1 MAESTLSLTL
11 ADLKTE
17 VCQFLGFAA
26 YASCTSGEKAVVDKL
41 IKIGLRTFYRPATP
55 HKWSF
60 LKPRVELVAWATT
73 TGTVT
78 GAPSYASPVS
88 TVDVTAA
95 AFHASMIGGS
105 FVFDTSGTGYPIVTV
120 ATTTQI
126 TVTGDASGEAADD
139 TFTITSDGT
148 VRLPDAF
155 GGIIGPLFFEQS
167 AGYYHP
173 IEIVSASQIAQR
185 RQQSMTT
192 GRPQFA
198 TITPVTFDPAIGQ
211 RFDLLVWPAPNTDY
225 TLVFRYN
232 VRPDVIP
239 ADTSYPY
246 GGMDHAETIREA
258 CLAAAEETMNDEP
271 GVHVARY
278 TERLVASIAFDRDA
292 TTPETLGMMTDGRSL
307 TRRERVTYALYE
319 GTLYD

>member
-11 ADLKTE
+11 ADLKAE
-17 VCQFLGFAA
+17 VCLFLGFAA
-26 YASCTSGEKAVVDKL
+26 YASCTGAEQGVVDKL

-73 TGTVT
+73 TGTVS
-78 GAPSYASPVS
+78 GDASDADPS
-88 TVDVTAA
+88 TIDVTAA
-95 AFHASMIGGS
+95 AFHDSMIGAS
-105 FVFDTSGTGYPIVTV
+105 FVFDTSGTAYPILTV
-120 ATTTQI
+120 ASTTQI
-126 TVTGDASGEAADD
+126 TVTGNANSELTDD

-167 AGYYHP
+167 AGYYQP
-173 IEIVSASQIAQR
+173 IEIVGSAEIALH

-192 GRPQFA
+192 SRPQCA
-198 TITPVTFDPAIGQ
+198 TITPATFTAAVGQ
-211 RFDLLVWPAPNTDY
+211 RFDLLVWPPPNTDY

-239 ADTSYPY
+239 ADASYPY

-258 CLAAAEETMNDEP
+258 CLAAAEEGMNDEP